1 MNRSLRR
8 LILLVGVVLGLLVAF
23 ALAYQFGM
31 ARLEGRERTFWN
43 ALEWSAET
51 LSTTGYGADASW
63 RHPAMVLLVVVVQF
77 VGVFLVFLVFPIY
90 LIPFLEERFEKRLP
104 REAPRVRDHI
114 VVLRSGPAV
123 ETLLGELRD
132 AGLVPVVV
140 EDDEPKAR
148 RLFDA
153 KHHVVAASVGDGG
166 LERARIA
173 EARSLV
179 LNAADDENALAAL
192 IARQHG
198 FRGEIIALVEEP
210 ALRKPLLLAG
220 ATRVFTPRHVLGAA
234 LAARASR
241 KVSPTVSGLG
251 AIGRQLRISEL
262 RIAPKS
268 PLAGKSLA
276 EAGLGAE
283 LGVAVL
289 GQWLRGRLSASAGPE
304 TRLEPGSIVIAAGS
318 ESALRR
324 LAEMASGDDAAPERR
339 GRFVIAGLGEVGR
352 VARDIL
358 TSVGDEVLT
367 ADRNAAT
374 GADLVGD
381 LLDPAFVAR
390 TSPETA
396 DAVLLALDTDASTLF
411 SALVLR
417 DRAPHVPIVA
427 RVNEAA
433 NIERIHMAGADFA
446 LSISQVT
453 AQIVLHHVLGERA
466 VAVEPGLKVGVFVI
480 ERPAGT
486 RLGDLRLREAAGCS
500 AVALERGDQLELR
513 LSEQTTLERGDQLY
527 LAGSADALRRAA
539 QLLSSQEGTE

>member
-1 MNRSLRR
+1 VTRLQRR
-8 LILLVGVVLGLLVAF
+8 LLLLIAVIVGLLIAF
-23 ALAYQFGM
+23 ALVYQFGM
-31 ARLEGRERTFWN
+31 SRLEGRQRTFWN
-43 ALEWSAET
+43 ALEWAAET

-63 RHPAMVLLVVVVQF
+63 RHPAMVLLVVVAQF

-104 REAPRVRDHI
+104 REAPEIDGHI
-114 VVLRSGPAV
+114 VVVRSGPAV

-140 EDDEPKAR
+140 ESDEVEAR
-148 RLFDA
+148 KLYER
-153 KHHVVAASVGDGG
+153 KHKVVVGAISDGA
-166 LERARIA
+166 LERARLA
-173 EARSLV
+173 TARSLV
-179 LNAADDENALAAL
+179 LNATDDENALASL
-192 IARQHG
+192 IARQSG
-198 FRGEIIALVEEP
+198 FRNEVIALVEEP

-241 KVSPTVSGLG
+241 KVSPTVSGIGTLG
-251 AIGRQLRISEL
+251 RRLRVAEL
-262 RIAPKS
+262 RIAPQS
-268 PLAGKSLA
+268 PLAGKTLA
-276 EAGLGAE
+276 EAALGSE

-289 GQWLRGRLSASAGPE
+289 GQWVRGRLSTTAGAD
-304 TRLEPGSIVIAAGS
+304 TRLEPASIVIAAGS
-318 ESALRR
+318 DEALRR
-324 LAEMASGDDAAPERR
+324 FAETAAGVSAPERR

-358 TSVGDEVLT
+358 VSVGEEVLT
-367 ADRNAAT
+367 ADRSAET

-433 NIERIHMAGADFA
+433 NVERIHMAGADFA

-466 VAVEPGLKVGVFVI
+466 VAVEPGLKVGAFAI
-480 ERPAGT
+480 DRLAGT
-486 RLGDLRLREAAGCS
+486 RLGELRLRELAGCS
-500 AVALERGDQLELR
+500 AVALERGDELR
-513 LSEQTTLERGDQLY
+513 LRLEEQTALELGDQLY
-527 LAGSADALRRAA
+527 LAGSAEALRRAA
-539 QLLSSQEGTE
+539 ALLAGEERAV

>member
-1 MNRSLRR
+1 VSRSQRR
-8 LILLVGVVLGLLVAF
+8 LLLLLGVVVGLLVAF
-23 ALAYQFGM
+23 ALLYQVGM
-31 ARLEGRERTFWN
+31 SRLEGRDRTFWN

-104 REAPRVRDHI
+104 RETPPIEGHI
-114 VVLRSGPAV
+114 VVVRSGPAV

-140 EDDEPKAR
+140 EADDAKAR
-148 RLFDA
+148 KLHDQKFR
-153 KHHVVAASVGDGG
+153 VVAGAVGDGALDG
-166 LERARIA
+166 ARLSG
-173 EARSLV
+173 ARSLV

-192 IARQHG
+192 IARQGG
-198 FRGEIIALVEEP
+198 FGGEIIALVEEP

-241 KVSPTVSGLG
+241 KVSPTVSGIG
-251 AIGRQLRISEL
+251 AIGRQLRIAEL
-262 RIAPKS
+262 RIAPQS
-268 PLAGKSLA
+268 PLAGKTLA
-276 EAGLGAE
+276 EAALGSE

-289 GQWLRGRLSASAGPE
+289 GQWVRGRLSTTAGPD
-304 TRLEPGSIVIAAGS
+304 TRLDPGSIVIAAGS
-318 ESALRR
+318 DEALHRF
-324 LAEMASGDDAAPERR
+324 AEIAAGTAASERR

-358 TSVGDEVLT
+358 VSVGEEVVT
-367 ADRNAAT
+367 ADRSAAT
-374 GADLVGD
+374 GADLIGD

-390 TSPETA
+390 TAPESS

-466 VAVEPGLKVGVFVI
+466 VAVEPGLKVGAFAVD
-480 ERPAGT
+480 RLAGT
-486 RLGDLRLREAAGCS
+486 RLGELRLRELAGCS
-500 AVALERGDQLELR
+500 AVALERGDELR
-513 LSEQTTLERGDQLY
+513 LRLAEQTELERGDQLY
-527 LAGSADALRRAA
+527 LAGSAEALRRAG
-539 QLLSSQEGTE
+539 QLLAGEERTG

>member
-1 MNRSLRR
+1 VTRLQRR
-8 LILLVGVVLGLLVAF
+8 LLLLIAIIVGLLIAF
-23 ALAYQFGM
+23 ALVYQFGM
-31 ARLEGRERTFWN
+31 SRLEGRQRTFWN
-43 ALEWSAET
+43 ALEWAAET

-63 RHPAMVLLVVVVQF
+63 RHPAMVLLVVVAQF

-104 REAPRVRDHI
+104 REAPEIDGHI
-114 VVLRSGPAV
+114 VVVRSGPAV

-140 EDDEPKAR
+140 ESDEVEAR
-148 RLFDA
+148 KLYER
-153 KHHVVAASVGDGG
+153 KHKVVVGAISDGA
-166 LERARIA
+166 LERARLA
-173 EARSLV
+173 TARSLV
-179 LNAADDENALAAL
+179 LNATDDENALASL
-192 IARQHG
+192 IARQSG
-198 FRGEIIALVEEP
+198 FRNEVIALVEEP

-241 KVSPTVSGLG
+241 KVSPTVSGIGTLG
-251 AIGRQLRISEL
+251 RRLRVAEL
-262 RIAPKS
+262 RIAPQS
-268 PLAGKSLA
+268 PLAGKTLA
-276 EAGLGAE
+276 EAALGSE

-289 GQWLRGRLSASAGPE
+289 GQWVRGRLSTTAGAD
-304 TRLEPGSIVIAAGS
+304 TQREPASIVIAAGS
-318 ESALRR
+318 DEALRR
-324 LAEMASGDDAAPERR
+324 FAETAAGVSAPERR

-358 TSVGDEVLT
+358 VSVGEEVLT
-367 ADRNAAT
+367 ADRSAET

-433 NIERIHMAGADFA
+433 NVERIHMAGADFA

-466 VAVEPGLKVGVFVI
+466 VAVEPGLKVGAFAI
-480 ERPAGT
+480 DRLAGT
-486 RLGDLRLREAAGCS
+486 RLGELRLRELAGCS
-500 AVALERGDQLELR
+500 AVALERGDELR
-513 LSEQTTLERGDQLY
+513 LRLEEQTALELGDQLY
-527 LAGSADALRRAA
+527 LAGSAEALRRAA
-539 QLLSSQEGTE
+539 ALLAGEERAV